1 MEKLVDS
8 SCSWSIYHLLRFS
21 RLLPKEDADAS
32 LDVYYVLPHAMR
44 LLRGMGDQSIMEA
57 LKDVCNFT
65 LLHGI
70 SLSDVTKE
78 DFAIVIETLLDTTEL
93 ISDQP
98 GILSEALTCLPVFWC
113 LNHTTSGFQ
122 QNPRS
127 GACYAH
133 KLTSPSFYSKV
144 ASILDHRHLSSP
156 GEDSQ
161 CWNESSQV
169 EITRK
174 VACVIHELMDWN
186 SILLELSK
194 VFHVKTLLVK
204 TVQEFWHK
212 KNSGDK
218 ISLLLKD
225 FHKDVIAE
233 MRARAGG
240 ESRALDPLSEMSR
253 TLTMLVDD
261 GAEMRGLATSVT
273 STVHLL
279 KLAEKTSRE
288 VAAMFEMPFVFT
300 ANNTMKFLDTLYSI
314 LQQSV

>member
-8 SCSWSIYHLLRFS
+8 AHSWSVYHLLRFS
-21 RLLPKEDADAS
+21 RLLPKEDTDAS
-32 LDVYYVLPHAMR
+32 FDMYYVLPHAMR
-44 LLRGMGDQSIMEA
+44 LQWGVGDKIIMEA
-57 LKDVCNFT
+57 LKDICNFT

-78 DFAIVIETLLDTTEL
+78 DFAIVIKTLLDTIEL

-98 GILSEALTCLPVFWC
+98 GILSEALTRLPVSWC
-113 LNHTTSGFQ
+113 WNHTTSGFQ

-127 GACYAH
+127 GVCDAH

-144 ASILDHRHLSSP
+144 ASILDHLHLSSP

-174 VACVIHELMDWN
+174 VTCIIHEFMDWN

-212 KNSGDK
+212 VLPFVSFSGNQSNGSISELCPSGSIKQVALQIIEKLKK
-218 ISLLLKD
+218 IS
-225 FHKDVIAE
+225 
-233 MRARAGG
+233 
-240 ESRALDPLSEMSR
+240 
-253 TLTMLVDD
+253 TLQKPHQM
-261 GAEMRGLATSVT
+261 
-273 STVHLL
+273 
-279 KLAEKTSRE
+279 KTSLI
-288 VAAMFEMPFVFT
+288 
-300 ANNTMKFLDTLYSI
+300 N
-314 LQQSV
+314 